1 MPNTQIEAK
10 GFLASLFDF
19 GFTSFITLKFLRVI
33 YGVLVV
39 LILLAGV
46 GAFLG
51 SILQGGLYILIA
63 IIIVPIVTLIYLV
76 LTRVSM
82 EMVALFFRIGEN
94 TTLMVASAG
103 VAGPTSEGPRSG
115 LAGPYS
121 GPTDPLSGPPIS

>member
-10 GFLASLFDF
+10 GFFTSLFDF
-19 GFTSFITLKFLRVI
+19 GFTSFVTLKFLRLI

-39 LILLAGV
+39 LILLTGV
-46 GAFLG
+46 VVFVG
-51 SILQGGLYILIA
+51 SISQGGIYILVA
-63 IIIVPIVTLIYLV
+63 IIFVPIVTLIYLV

-94 TTLMVASAG
+94 TSLMVAAAG
-103 VAGPTSEGPRSG
+103 SAGPTSQGPPSG

-121 GPTDPLSGPPIS
+121 GPTGPLSGPPFS

>member
-10 GFLASLFDF
+10 GFFAGLFDF
-19 GFTSFITLKFLRVI
+19 GFTSFITLKFLRLI

-46 GAFLG
+46 VAFLG
-51 SILQGGLYILIA
+51 SISQGGIYILVA
-63 IIIVPIVTLIYLV
+63 IVIVPIVTLIYLV

-94 TTLMVASAG
+94 TNLMVAAAG
-103 VAGPTSEGPRSG
+103 GAGPTSEGPRSG
-115 LAGPYS
+115 VAGPYS
-121 GPTDPLSGPPIS
+121 GPTGPPSGPPLS